1 MSKPKDSEIVEY
13 ALELLES
20 GTLASHLPQ
29 ALMDEF
35 ELPPTKA
42 RKLAREALKRYKKN
56 DTPPKNPELVV

>member
-1 MSKPKDSEIVEY
+1 MSKPKDSEIIEY

-42 RKLAREALKRYKKN
+42 RKLAREALKRYKKIN
-56 DTPPKNPELVV
+56 